1 MIGNSKLKNELLTHS
16 ATIDT
21 YMDLGVKDIID
32 PKFAMEQIKC
42 HQKVMLKLMI
52 DEYGIDVM
60 ANIMLFIKKNF

>member
-1 MIGNSKLKNELLTHS
+1 MIGNNKLKNELLTHS

-32 PKFAMEQIKC
+32 PKIAMEQIKR
-42 HQKVMLKLMI
+42 HQAVMLKLMI

-60 ANIMLFIKKNF
+60 SNIMLFMKENV